1 MLKLIVCTDKNGLI
15 GDANPKGNGLLW
27 HSKEELIHYKSSTLG
42 QVTLMGKNTAKVVP
56 VELMRKN
63 REVII
68 LNRDTNISE
77 LLEQYKNKDIFVC
90 GGLTIYEFFLKNYPM
105 DELLISRLKP
115 HVVVEEA
122 VTPLYFPNVKEYGY
136 VLNKTIEFEDFY
148 LEIYRKGEKVV

>member
-15 GDANPKGNGLLW
+15 GESNPQGNGLLW
-27 HSKEELIHYKSSTLG
+27 HSKEELTHYKSCTLG

-68 LNRDTNISE
+68 LNRDTDIDD
-77 LLEQYKNKDIFVC
+77 LLLKYCDKDIFVC
-90 GGLTIYEFFLKNYPM
+90 GGLTIYEFFLKNYRM

-115 HVVVEEA
+115 HIVVKTPI
-122 VTPLYFPNVKEYGY
+122 TPLYFPNVEEYGY
-136 VLNKTIEFEDFY
+136 VLEKTIEFEDFY
-148 LEIYRKGEKVV
+148 LEIYKEANGV